1 MNQGTMT
8 PAECAKYIGVHRDT
22 IYAMVRKKEIPFFR
36 VRSRIFF
43 RTEAIDAW
51 MREQE
56 QRNCQAAG

>member
-1 MNQGTMT
+1 MNQGILT

-22 IYAMVRKKEIPFFR
+22 IYAMVRKKEIPHFR

-43 RTEAIDAW
+43 RVESIDAW

-56 QRNCQAAG
+56 QKNTKSSA